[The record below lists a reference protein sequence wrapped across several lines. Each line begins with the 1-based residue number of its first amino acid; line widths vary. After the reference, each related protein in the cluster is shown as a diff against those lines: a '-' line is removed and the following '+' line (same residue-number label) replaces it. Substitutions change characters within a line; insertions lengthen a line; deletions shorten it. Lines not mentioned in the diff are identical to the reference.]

1 MQTKNLES
9 RNKLMLMRLALH
21 KLRRFSSCDLYS
33 QQVFLE
39 LDQQVQQLMS
49 KYLQHSSNN
58 LGSCIRLHLVSLKD
72 N

>member
-9 RNKLMLMRLALH
+9 RNKLMPMHLASRL
-21 KLRRFSSCDLYS
+21 LRRFSSCDLYS

-39 LDQQVQQLMS
+39 LDLQVQQLMS
-49 KYLQHSSNN
+49 KYLLHSSNN
-58 LGSCIRLHLVSLKD
+58 LGSCIRLHLASLKD